1 MRKKAWKKNIAI
13 LLVIAMMLTIMPM
26 TVFAEGETDENDVT
40 SESVRNVV
48 LNDQSEV
55 EVEAGVQFNVVV
67 EATTDS
73 AVKVQWTIGND
84 TNETKDLVV
93 VGDQKTSTLAFENG
107 LTETTVV
114 TATFLDETVD
124 VITDEDSVSATFIVK
139 ENVAPA
145 KTITVNAEDD
155 VATYKTIQDAINYI
169 CLLYTSPS
177 PRDTT

>member
-13 LLVIAMMLTIMPM
+13 LLVIAMILTIMPM
-26 TVFAEGETDENDVT
+26 TVFAEGNEGTSENDAT
-40 SESVRNVV
+40 SESVQSFL
-48 LNDQSEV
+48 LNEVQSEV

-93 VGDQKTSTLAFENG
+93 VGEQKTSTIAFENG

-114 TATFLDETVD
+114 TATFLDETGD
-124 VITDEDSVSATFIVK
+124 VITDEDSVSATFTVK
-139 ENVAPA
+139 ENVALA

-155 VATYKTIQDAINYI
+155 EATYKTI
-169 CLLYTSPS
+169 
-177 PRDTT
+177 